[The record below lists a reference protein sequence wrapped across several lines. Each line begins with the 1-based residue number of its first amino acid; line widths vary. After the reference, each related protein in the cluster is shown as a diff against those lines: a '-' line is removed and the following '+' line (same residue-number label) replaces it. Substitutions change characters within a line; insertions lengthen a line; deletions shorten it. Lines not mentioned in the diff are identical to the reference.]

1 MSENI
6 NKRLTK
12 AMDELKEKHR
22 TGTNE
27 IDDEDRA
34 PTGPTYKA
42 HAAEMAR
49 QRQHLAEQKRL
60 KEEEETRHRL
70 EMKEEAKRIF
80 SKEDQRNLQREED
93 DSDDDSDEEF
103 LKDLDDDPELEAI
116 RNSRMQQMK
125 QAQIQRAENLAKGH
139 GQYRTI
145 TQDEFLP
152 ECTGSVF
159 VLHLLT
165 WQIFLLIVIQNQ

>member
-1 MSENI
+1 MQDDNTTELQEKMSENI

-80 SKEDQRNLQREED
+80 SKEDQRNLQVENM
-93 DSDDDSDEEF
+93 
-103 LKDLDDDPELEAI
+103 I
-116 RNSRMQQMK
+116 RTKIRM
-125 QAQIQRAENLAKGH
+125 RN
-139 GQYRTI
+139 
-145 TQDEFLP
+145 F
-152 ECTGSVF
+152 
-159 VLHLLT
+159 
-165 WQIFLLIVIQNQ
+165 